1 MAGALV
7 KNAHVGEG
15 DSSFAM
21 RDEPTKRFWREIRQ
35 IMDANYPA
43 GFMVS
48 EWSYPESS
56 LDAGFH
62 ADFFHWFAG
71 YNDLLQKESWRILNG
86 YSEGHSFF
94 DREGKGNIRN
104 FLDRYLEQYA
114 KTKDKGYILLPL
126 GNHDVSRLN
135 IRRTEH
141 ELEMIFAFSFAMPGI
156 PFIYYGNEIGM
167 RQLYDLPYVEGAY
180 KPRAGART
188 PMQWSSG
195 KNLGFS
201 TADSG
206 KLYLPV
212 DSSPD
217 APTVEEQQLN
227 PNSLLNHVRRLIQ
240 LRKNEPS
247 LAGYAEFVPVL
258 ADSNTYPFI
267 FVRAADKDVVLAVF
281 NPGEKVVSA
290 RFTLN
295 LSAKNMTLLA
305 GDRLRI
311 SNHEGNY
318 SLEMPGISYALYK
331 LR

>member
-1 MAGALV
+1 
-7 KNAHVGEG
+7 
-15 DSSFAM
+15 
-21 RDEPTKRFWREIRQ
+21 
-35 IMDANYPA
+35 
-43 GFMVS
+43 MVS
-48 EWSYPESS
+48 EWSYPESA

-94 DREGKGNIRN
+94 DRQGKGDIRN

-135 IRRTEH
+135 IRRTDH

-188 PMQWSSG
+188 PMQWTSG

-201 TADSG
+201 TADSA
-206 KLYLPV
+206 KLYQRV
-212 DSSPD
+212 DSAPD
-217 APTVEEQQLN
+217 APTVEAQQNN

-240 LRKNEPS
+240 LRKTEPS
-247 LAGYAEFVPVL
+247 LAGYAEFVPVV
-258 ADSNTYPFI
+258 ADSNAYPFV
-267 FVRAADKDVVLAVF
+267 FVRAADKSVVLAAF
-281 NPGEKVVSA
+281 NPGEKTVSTT
-290 RFTLN
+290 FTLN
-295 LSAKNMTLLA
+295 VKAAYMSLLA
-305 GDRLRI
+305 GDKLKI
-311 SNHEGNY
+311 SNHEGTYN
-318 SLEMPGISYALYK
+318 LEMPGMSYAIYK

>member
-1 MAGALV
+1 
-7 KNAHVGEG
+7 
-15 DSSFAM
+15 
-21 RDEPTKRFWREIRQ
+21 
-35 IMDANYPA
+35 
-43 GFMVS
+43 
-48 EWSYPESS
+48 
-56 LDAGFH
+56 
-62 ADFFHWFAG
+62 
-71 YNDLLQKESWRILNG
+71 
-86 YSEGHSFF
+86 
-94 DREGKGNIRN
+94 
-104 FLDRYLEQYA
+104 
-114 KTKDKGYILLPL
+114 
-126 GNHDVSRLN
+126 LN
-135 IRRTEH
+135 IRRTRH

-188 PMQWSSG
+188 PMQWSPG

-206 KLYLPV
+206 KLYLPL

-217 APTVEEQQLN
+217 APTVEGQQLN
-227 PNSLLNHVRRLIQ
+227 PNSLLNYVRRLIQ

-258 ADSNTYPFI
+258 AGSNTYPFI

-281 NPGEKVVSA
+281 NPGEKAVSA
-290 RFTLN
+290 GFTLN
-295 LSAKNMTLLA
+295 LSAKSMTLLA
-305 GDRLRI
+305 GDKLRI
-311 SNHEGNY
+311 SNHGGSY

>member
-1 MAGALV
+1 V

-86 YSEGHSFF
+86 FSEGHSFF
-94 DREGKGNIRN
+94 DREGRGNIRN

-135 IRRTEH
+135 IRRTRH

-167 RQLYDLPYVEGAY
+167 RQLYDLPSVEGAY

-188 PMQWSSG
+188 PMQWSPG

-201 TADSG
+201 IADSG
-206 KLYLPV
+206 KLYLPL
-212 DSSPD
+212 DLSPD
-217 APTVEEQQLN
+217 APTVEAQQLN

-258 ADSNTYPFI
+258 AGSNTYPFI
-267 FVRAADKDVVLAVF
+267 FVRAVDKDVVLAVF
-281 NPGEKVVSA
+281 NPGEKAVSA
-290 RFTLN
+290 GFTLN
-295 LSAKNMTLLA
+295 LSAKSMTLLA
-305 GDRLRI
+305 GDKLRI
-311 SNHEGNY
+311 SNHGGDY